1 MKYFSKIFK
10 YVVTRVDNRVEVYN
24 VPMEC
29 GVRRGPSFIFPPSAS
44 LSARCERCLRRLGA
58 LRVVV
63 FGFTKSRGWSAIA
76 SFSLASK
83 GQFVC
88 DFFVSPDCPAPA
100 PFSSGSIALASLALQ
115 QADPSIVAPGFCPR
129 PGQRA
134 PLPLAAAPA
143 PVAAAPAPAAPVA
156 APAPRVASSSPLS
169 SALVALFRRASVLA
183 S

>member
-1 MKYFSKIFK
+1 MKYFKKVFK
-10 YVVTRVDNRVEVYN
+10 FVVNRGTAIEVWN

-58 LRVVV
+58 RRVLV

-76 SFSLASK
+76 SFSMAHG

-88 DFFVSPDCPAPA
+88 DFFLSHESPRLHPYFVESVD
-100 PFSSGSIALASLALQ
+100 LASLAIQ
-115 QADPSIVAPGFCPR
+115 KAGPDVVAPGFCPLPGR
-129 PGQRA
+129 PVPA
-134 PLPLAAAPA
+134 PFAGAAA
-143 PVAAAPAPAAPVA
+143 PVAAAPAPAAPVPAPAPA
-156 APAPRVASSSPLS
+156 APAGSCSLS
-169 SALVALFRRASVLA
+169 DLFPLFRRASVLA